1 MTSPIIRA
9 DHLSK
14 CFKLYARPSHRLI
27 EWASLNRVQ
36 RHQDFFALR
45 DVGFSVNRGQCLGIV
60 GSNGSGKSTL
70 LKILT
75 GTLTATSGTY
85 AVDGRV
91 LALLELGTGF
101 NRELTGSQNIR
112 LSSQLLGLE
121 KGYTEKRFDQI
132 AQFAG
137 LGDFLDRPIK
147 LYSSGMLVR
156 LGFSL
161 FAFLEPDVFIVD
173 EALAVGDAAFQRKC
187 YRRLEEMVSDE
198 KRAVILVTHDIQS
211 ITRFCTHALWL
222 DKGQVRQTGEP
233 RDVVQAYLKYAYQGS
248 GSGTSALPREVS
260 SAPAPV
266 DLPRFDQLLR
276 PAESAIFYPPS
287 GASVLGMWLEDS
299 TGKVIANVN
308 VDQPF
313 TVCYAI
319 RLDAA
324 ADHPVFGIRIATIR
338 GDVLI
343 STNSRIMAV
352 PTRAYSAGDTQIVR
366 WPILPGLTVGEYF
379 ISCGCSR
386 DHDDYFLARHV
397 DAYRLSVVG
406 QWRSSGLCALAQAP
420 LLDQPDGSSIDE
432 PRVSGSSLPLPST
445 P

>member
-1 MTSPIIRA
+1 MTHPVIQA

-14 CFKLYARPSHRLI
+14 VFKLYARPSHRLI
-27 EWASLNRVQ
+27 EWASLGRANRHVN
-36 RHQDFFALR
+36 FPALR
-45 DVGFSVNRGQCLGIV
+45 DVTFSVSRGQCLGIV

-75 GTLTATSGTY
+75 GTLTATAGSY
-85 AVDGRV
+85 KVDGRV

-121 KGYTEKRFDQI
+121 KGYAEQRFDQI

-222 DKGQVRQTGEP
+222 DKGQIRQTGDP
-233 RDVVQAYLKYAYQGS
+233 RDVVQAYLKHAYQS
-248 GSGTSALPREVS
+248 GNTPAIAPRQADSSTLPAEL
-260 SAPAPV
+260 PAP
-266 DLPRFDQLLR
+266 DQLLLA
-276 PAESAIFYPPS
+276 AESAIFYPPS
-287 GASVLGMWLEDS
+287 GASVLGMWLENS
-299 TGKVIANVN
+299 AGKPIASVPA
-308 VDQPF
+308 DEPF

-319 RLDAA
+319 RLDAP

-352 PTRAYSAGDTQIVR
+352 STPTYCAGETQIVR

-386 DHDDYFLARHV
+386 AHDDFFLARHV
-397 DAYRLSVVG
+397 DAYRLSVIG
-406 QWRSSGLCALAQAP
+406 QWRSSGLCALAQPP
-420 LLDQPDGSSIDE
+420 LLHSAAIKQVVE
-432 PRVSGSSLPLPST
+432 QA
-445 P
+445 